1 MLTGL
6 SQRSVNGDVFTRV
19 AADGACAAPQALCP
33 PHSSAVAQL
42 PAALLSTASEIHLH
56 AAAAFLLLLQ
66 QGKKKKLVFLKAV
79 WSGGC
84 ISFCCDVFVLV
95 SCFFFFFL
103 PQLFSTTFMLPS
115 FRICF
120 YSAHKTLHFDMYFF
134 FLTF

>member
-95 SCFFFFFL
+95 SCFFFSF
-103 PQLFSTTFMLPS
+103 PSSSTQPL
-115 FRICF
+115 CF
-120 YSAHKTLHFDMYFF
+120 PVSGFVFTLLTKLCILTCTFF

>member
-95 SCFFFFFL
+95 SCFFFFFPSPAL
-103 PQLFSTTFMLPS
+103 QHNLYASQFQDLFLLCSQNFA
-115 FRICF
+115 F
-120 YSAHKTLHFDMYFF
+120 
-134 FLTF
+134 